1 MAGTCNW
8 DGYTFSVHDLST
20 DGWNDIPGIY
30 IFAYVTSP
38 NTWQA
43 VYIGETGS
51 LQTRLPGHERLDEA
65 ILAGATNIHA
75 MPIQG
80 WSEGRRGET
89 DPEVQPGPATLAP
102 DQPSGNR
109 PR

>member
-20 DGWNDIPGIY
+20 DGWKDVPGIY
-30 IFAYVTSP
+30 IFAYVTP
-38 NTWQA
+38 RNTWQA

-51 LQTRLPGHERLDEA
+51 FQTRLPGHERIDEA

-75 MPIQG
+75 MQLSDGRTDVEERLIQKY
-80 WSEGRRGET
+80 
-89 DPEVQPGPATLAP
+89 
-102 DQPSGNR
+102 R
-109 PR
+109 PVLQR